1 MQNMPNLLLTPKT
14 RPKPKLNLLH
24 LNKKPN
30 LKIVVIDP
38 NLTNPKKTENK
49 DRNRSRNRNCRR

>member
-1 MQNMPNLLLTPKT
+1 MQNIPNLLTPQT
-14 RPKPKLNLLH
+14 RPKLNFLH

-30 LKIVVIDP
+30 LKIIVIDP

>member
-1 MQNMPNLLLTPKT
+1 MQNMPNLLTPQT
-14 RPKPKLNLLH
+14 RPKLNFLH